1 MKPAAARI
9 AALLMVG
16 LPLLAACS
24 GSGSSTQSTAAPTPT
39 ISAAQSPTASPTA
52 SPTVA
57 LTGPDAA
64 CKTALTQQFDAG
76 AAAADAG
83 EKPADPVEPSACKGV
98 DKAKIKSW
106 TDAMAQAWIQQ
117 HLTTTTN

>member
-1 MKPAAARI
+1 MKPAVARL

-16 LPLLAACS
+16 LALLAACS
-24 GSGSSTQSTAAPTPT
+24 GTGSSTRSTVPPTPT
-39 ISAAQSPTASPTA
+39 TSAAPSPTAT
-52 SPTVA
+52 PTVA
-57 LTGPDAA
+57 LTGPAAA